1 MLREANEIRRQV
13 YVVSFVLCFV
23 LAIVAM
29 EELSKN
35 ASEDSNS
42 SKKLALTNTW
52 PQAPHC
58 VQMCHAQ

>member
-1 MLREANEIRRQV
+1 MLREANEIRRRV

-23 LAIVAM
+23 LAMVAM

-42 SKKLALTNTW
+42 SKNL
-52 PQAPHC
+52 P
-58 VQMCHAQ
+58 